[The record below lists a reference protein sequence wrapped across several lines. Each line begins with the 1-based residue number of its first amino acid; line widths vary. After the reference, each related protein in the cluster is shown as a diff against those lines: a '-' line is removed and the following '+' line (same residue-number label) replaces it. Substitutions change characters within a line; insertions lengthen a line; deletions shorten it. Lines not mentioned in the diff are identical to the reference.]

1 MDSVMLSSETESE
14 FTLVSDIFIDKYM
27 AYANGEFV
35 KSYLYL
41 LRCLKDKSN
50 ILSLSVMADVLNYT
64 ESDIIRA
71 VKYWEKQGVLSVDI
85 SNDNKLKGLKFL
97 NLKTGNVKENALK
110 SEQAGRASLK
120 LEKESASKLS
130 QVKKDK
136 LNTESEEALKLEKI
150 EEYILKLEQ
159 AEEDKSKIN
168 QTKEDVSVQEQ
179 SKKYKPNQSL
189 PEEPVMPTQTIML
202 NPLKEERKT
211 RNPHEVKNIEKLK
224 DDEDFKQLM
233 YIIQKYLGITLKP
246 NECDIF
252 AYLYNE
258 LKFSIELLEHLVEY
272 CVSAGHK
279 HIRYIESVALDWH
292 GKGIMTIDRAK
303 AYTSS
308 YSKEY
313 FEIMKAFG
321 VSDRRPATYEKNM
334 IDRWFFE
341 YAFSIGIVL
350 EACHRTIAKIHQPSF
365 EYADSI
371 LKSWKSL
378 GVHSKNDIIELDIL
392 HKSSIKKQE
401 DKNSANTQK
410 TAPKSAASKFH
421 NFTEHSYD
429 YDEILKKIQ

>member
-1 MDSVMLSSETESE
+1 MDSVVLSSESEIE

-27 AYANGEFV
+27 VYANGEFV

-41 LRCLKDKSN
+41 LRCLKDKPN
-50 ILSLSVMADVLNYT
+50 MFSLSVMADILNYT
-64 ESDIIRA
+64 ESDIIRSM
-71 VKYWEKQGVLSVDI
+71 KYWEKQGVLSLDI
-85 SNDNKLKGLKFL
+85 SADNKLKGLKFL
-97 NLKTGNVKENALK
+97 NLKAGNLKDNALK
-110 SEQAGRASLK
+110 TEQEGSFDLK
-120 LEKESASKLS
+120 LENIKGSVPNLSKVKRNVSELEQAEGKKEKLK
-130 QVKKDK
+130 Q
-136 LNTESEEALKLEKI
+136 TEEDLSKLEKI

-159 AEEDKSKIN
+159 AEGSKSKLKQIE
-168 QTKEDVSVQEQ
+168 EDVST
-179 SKKYKPNQSL
+179 P
-189 PEEPVMPTQTIML
+189 TIML
-202 NPLKEERKT
+202 NPLKEERKN
-211 RNPHEVKNIEKLK
+211 RNPHEVKNIAKLK

-341 YAFSIGIVL
+341 YAFSIDIVL

-371 LKSWKSL
+371 LKSWKAG

-401 DKNSANTQK
+401 DKSSANTQK
-410 TAPKSAASKFH
+410 TASKSAASKFH
-421 NFTEHSYD
+421 NFAEHSYD